1 LEKQRIK
8 EVKAGEKVEIDKS
21 IEELRKEL
29 EILKKQKAEKLSQQ
43 KHKVKEEP
51 VISINLDDIEERLDD
66 IEEFLDEN
74 IKSPETEEINLTE
87 IAAELESIKTQI
99 ISKPEVVVEE
109 TPYEKLLKE
118 HPWLEEARYEYMY
131 SAPVK
136 KKNAKDYESWINEWS
151 KIIYDYARLSVLHIL
166 YLRKLNAEK
175 PFSKLENRDGAIAAI
190 AQKLVEQNIG
200 VWLNKKTKEAIRVYW
215 KTLEEWADEIFE
227 WAKNTNKYE
236 PILTFEIRE
245 SGEMFAELPKRDL
258 TRIFKQLEKED
269 KGEVIKTDTGEI
281 TFKISLDY

>member
-1 LEKQRIK
+1 VEKQRVK
-8 EVKAGEKVEIDKS
+8 EVKAEAKVEIDKS

-29 EILKKQKAEKLSQQ
+29 EILKKRKAEQLKQQ
-43 KHKVKEEP
+43 KEKVEEES
-51 VISINLDDIEERLDD
+51 VETIDLDNIEERLDE
-66 IEEFLDEN
+66 IEDFLDEN
-74 IKSPETEEINLTE
+74 IKSTESEEINLTD
-87 IAAELESIKTQI
+87 IATELESIKTQI
-99 ISKPEVVVEE
+99 IPKPEVVIEE

-118 HPWLEEARYEYMY
+118 HTWLEEARYEYMY
-131 SAPVK
+131 SAPTK
-136 KKNAKDYESWINEWS
+136 KKNAKDYESWIDEWS
-151 KIIYDYARLSVLHIL
+151 KIIYDYARLSVLHVL

-215 KTLEEWADEIFE
+215 KTLDEWADEIFD
-227 WAKNTNKYE
+227 WAKKTNKYD

-269 KGEVIKTDTGEI
+269 KGEIIKTDTGEI

>member
-1 LEKQRIK
+1 MEKQRVK
-8 EVKAGEKVEIDKS
+8 EVKAEAKVEIDKS

-29 EILKKQKAEKLSQQ
+29 EILKKRKAEQLKQQ
-43 KHKVKEEP
+43 KEKVEEES
-51 VISINLDDIEERLDD
+51 VETIDLDNIEERLDE
-66 IEEFLDEN
+66 IEDFLDEN
-74 IKSPETEEINLTE
+74 IKSTESEEINLTD
-87 IAAELESIKTQI
+87 IATELESIKTQI
-99 ISKPEVVVEE
+99 IPKPEVVIEE

-118 HPWLEEARYEYMY
+118 HTWLEEARYEYMY
-131 SAPVK
+131 SAPTK
-136 KKNAKDYESWINEWS
+136 KKNAKDYESWIDEWS
-151 KIIYDYARLSVLHIL
+151 KIIYDYARLSVLHVL

-215 KTLEEWADEIFE
+215 KTLDEWADEIFD
-227 WAKNTNKYE
+227 WAKKTNKYD

-269 KGEVIKTDTGEI
+269 KGEIIKTDTGEI

>member
-1 LEKQRIK
+1 LEKQKVK
-8 EVKAGEKVEIDKS
+8 EVKAEAKVEIDKS

-29 EILKKQKAEKLSQQ
+29 EILKKRKAEQLKQQ
-43 KHKVKEEP
+43 KEKVKEEP
-51 VISINLDDIEERLDD
+51 VGAIDLDNIEERLDE
-66 IEEFLDEN
+66 IEDFLDEN
-74 IKSPETEEINLTE
+74 IKSTESEEINLTD

-99 ISKPEVVVEE
+99 IPKPEVVVEE
-109 TPYEKLLKE
+109 TPYEKLLNE

-136 KKNAKDYESWINEWS
+136 KKNAKDYESWIDEWS

-190 AQKLVEQNIG
+190 AQKLVEQNVG

-215 KTLEEWADEIFE
+215 KTLDEWADEIFE
-227 WAKNTNKYE
+227 WAKNSNKYD

-258 TRIFKQLEKED
+258 TRIFKQLEKEE
-269 KGEVIKTDTGEI
+269 KGEIIKTDKGEI

>member
-1 LEKQRIK
+1 MEKQRIK